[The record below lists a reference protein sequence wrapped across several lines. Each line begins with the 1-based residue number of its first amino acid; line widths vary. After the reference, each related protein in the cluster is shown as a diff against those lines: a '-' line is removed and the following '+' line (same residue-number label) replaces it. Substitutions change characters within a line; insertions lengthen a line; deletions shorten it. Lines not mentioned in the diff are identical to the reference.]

1 MWIHH
6 EKYTFIPKSYFKIN
20 IFAKK
25 IWPKIKEMTFS
36 QFNENY
42 KMGATIQSL
51 NQDYTKARKFSHYF
65 LTSKDCKGSIILFL
79 RLHYDGN
86 SGVEQSIS

>member
-20 IFAKK
+20 IFEKK
-25 IWPKIKEMTFS
+25 WPKITFS

-42 KMGATIQSL
+42 ESGATIQSL

>member
-1 MWIHH
+1 
-6 EKYTFIPKSYFKIN
+6 
-20 IFAKK
+20 
-25 IWPKIKEMTFS
+25 MTFS

-65 LTSKDCKGSIILFL
+65 LTSKDCEGSIIPFL
-79 RLHYDGN
+79 RLDDGN
-86 SGVEQSIS
+86 FGVKNGSFLKTSLILPSGQSLRF